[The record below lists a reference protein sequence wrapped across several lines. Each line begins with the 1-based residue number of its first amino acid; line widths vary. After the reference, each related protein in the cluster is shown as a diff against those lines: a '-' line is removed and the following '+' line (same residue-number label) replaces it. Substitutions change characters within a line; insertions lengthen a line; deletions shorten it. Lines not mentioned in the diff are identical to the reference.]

1 MMGAYMYAW
10 MDPRKKFHKKSISSF
25 IVSLK
30 HVWTNLLGMREITIS
45 CYIAHV
51 SGAQQPLTL
60 ETENPREPMA
70 MPTCQARGGA
80 SMLEYFSTRVLNLV
94 LEYRGN
100 TIF

>member
-45 CYIAHV
+45 WQVFA
-51 SGAQQPLTL
+51 AQQPLS
-60 ETENPREPMA
+60 TENPPRAEYASLSECTTAHSNSGWYYA
-70 MPTCQARGGA
+70 MPRC
-80 SMLEYFSTRVLNLV
+80 LRVAL
-94 LEYRGN
+94 
-100 TIF
+100 